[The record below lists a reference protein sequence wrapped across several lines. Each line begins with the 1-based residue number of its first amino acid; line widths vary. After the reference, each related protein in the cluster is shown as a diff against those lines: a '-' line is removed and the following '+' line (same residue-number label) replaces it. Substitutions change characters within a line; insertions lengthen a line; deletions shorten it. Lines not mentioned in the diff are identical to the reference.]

1 MNPTRLR
8 ISNSFPSG
16 FDGLYTIFK
25 NVEPSFAVALSM
37 FNAGNIVISAGPL
50 NTSNPIDRHRRN
62 EKAKGD
68 RLLFKGISIAE
79 KRTQGRI
86 DERISGTG
94 DFVHKIMSEVEE
106 RQFRQTKLRPVIEIA
121 CAECIN
127 NPHEMSHNEARTMY
141 LSI

>member
-1 MNPTRLR
+1 LVGREDLDY
-8 ISNSFPSG
+8 I
-16 FDGLYTIFK
+16 K
-25 NVEPSFAVALSM
+25 
-37 FNAGNIVISAGPL
+37 
-50 NTSNPIDRHRRN
+50 RRRPCAEV

-106 RQFRQTKLRPVIEIA
+106 RQFRQTKLRPVIEIT
-121 CAECIN
+121 CPECIKT
-127 NPHEMSHNEARTMY
+127 PSRCRTMKPEKY